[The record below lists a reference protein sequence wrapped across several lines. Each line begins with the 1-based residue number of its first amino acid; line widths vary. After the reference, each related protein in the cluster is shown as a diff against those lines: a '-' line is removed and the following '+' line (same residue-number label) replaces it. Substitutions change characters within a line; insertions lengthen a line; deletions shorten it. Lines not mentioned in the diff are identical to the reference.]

1 MSLNL
6 KFILIKAQ
14 FICIFIYLS
23 FLSIK
28 IHSGVFDDDQT
39 AFRIMVAVI
48 FSYILNLIQQKITLR
63 GLKYFS
69 FSFLF
74 PIAFFIVYFQIAVL
88 HLFGFSVLSTFERYS
103 VETPKDLTKKI

>member
-23 FLSIK
+23 FLSIR
-28 IHSGVFDDDQT
+28 IHSGAFDDDQT

-74 PIAFFIVYFQIAVL
+74 PLAFFIVFF
-88 HLFGFSVLSTFERYS
+88 HLRALSPCFR
-103 VETPKDLTKKI
+103 DLDSLFTSKFFHL